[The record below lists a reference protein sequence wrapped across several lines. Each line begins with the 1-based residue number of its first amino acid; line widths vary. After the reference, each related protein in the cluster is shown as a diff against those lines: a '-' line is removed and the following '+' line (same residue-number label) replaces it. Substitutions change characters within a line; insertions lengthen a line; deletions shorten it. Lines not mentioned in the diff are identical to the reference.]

1 MAAFAAGLSAGGS
14 DATCCSGLRS
24 GFADADET
32 FFGGNLFGSSFR
44 GSHSVGSFSF
54 FRRQLLCSS
63 LLCSYFIRCD
73 LLRSGSR
80 LLGGRDFLLLMLPG
94 LFGGDPCLLC
104 RFGLGGSLCLLSL
117 LCPLGREPDLFFF
130 GESCLFGSCD
140 AGLFRSNLV

>member
-1 MAAFAAGLSAGGS
+1 
-14 DATCCSGLRS
+14 
-24 GFADADET
+24 
-32 FFGGNLFGSSFR
+32 
-44 GSHSVGSFSF
+44 
-54 FRRQLLCSS
+54 
-63 LLCSYFIRCD
+63 
-73 LLRSGSR
+73 
-80 LLGGRDFLLLMLPG
+80 MLPG